1 MSTSSVSERMLSPL
15 TDCFTPEIA
24 RQVSEADIDSETQER
39 INELATKA
47 NQSVLTDEERE
58 EYSQFVE
65 YIDLVAIIKAKAR
78 LKIHN

>member
-1 MSTSSVSERMLSPL
+1 MLRPL

-24 RQVSEADIDSETQER
+24 RQVSEANIDSETQER

-47 NQSVLTDEERE
+47 NQGVLSDDERE

-65 YIDLVAIIKAKAR
+65 YIDLIAIRKAKAR
-78 LKIHN
+78 FKLQHD